1 MKQVGSLHQLIVKSM
16 PALVAKALALRSDGN
31 SQIRVVCDEKEH
43 IIATY
48 LVTKRLIVSTANG
61 LFTEEIVLGL
71 ETSTV
76 SEI

>member
-1 MKQVGSLHQLIVKSM
+1 M
-16 PALVAKALALRSDGN
+16 PALVAKSSALRSDGN
-31 SQIRVVCDEKEH
+31 SQIRVVGDEEEY

-61 LFTEEIVLGL
+61 LFTEEIVSGL
-71 ETSTV
+71 EVTTV